1 MRLPRTTARILLPAA
16 ALALV
21 AFAGVH
27 QSRAAVANSG
37 PPARIVF
44 PVVGKTS
51 FSDDFGDPR
60 PGGPHQGNDV
70 IAARHTPIVAAE
82 AGTVQLWT
90 QSASAGCMLY
100 LHGRSGTT
108 YLYIHLNND
117 LGAKNDNQGR
127 CVAGVAYAPGLR
139 DGQRV
144 AAGALLGFVGDS
156 GDANGA
162 HPHLHFELHP
172 GGGRAVS
179 PYRWLKRG
187 RHLLYPGATRRDSAS
202 PLAIK
207 LTGTV
212 LAVSSGTT
220 DGRLKMAVRRVKLP
234 GLKAVAPG
242 RSVVLDVPETATI
255 VDGGGVTPSP
265 ARLDDLARGDPVI
278 AWSTIIAPG
287 LRSELA
293 QPGTIAADRLLY
305 NDALASSTARVASTT
320 GLEAGAGRTRIS
332 FRLRD

>member
-1 MRLPRTTARILLPAA
+1 MRLPRTTARILLAA
-16 ALALV
+16 ATLVLV
-21 AFAGVH
+21 ASAGA
-27 QSRAAVANSG
+27 QQARAAVTRSAS
-37 PPARIVF
+37 PARIVF

-60 PGGPHQGNDV
+60 PGGSHQGNDL
-70 IAARHTPIVAAE
+70 IAARHTAVVAVE

-90 QSASAGCMLY
+90 RSASAGCMLY

-117 LGAKNDNQGR
+117 LRAGNDNRGR
-127 CVAGVAYAPGLR
+127 CIDGVAYAPGLR
-139 DGQRV
+139 DGQKV

-179 PYRWLKRG
+179 PYRWLRRA
-187 RHLLYPGATRRDSAS
+187 RHLLYPGATARDPVT
-202 PLAIK
+202 PLALR

-212 LAVSSGTT
+212 LSVSSGET
-220 DGRLKMAVRRVKLP
+220 DGLLKIAVRRVKLP
-234 GLKAVAPG
+234 GLRKVAPG

-255 VDGGGVTPSP
+255 VYGGGATLIPVS
-265 ARLDDLARGDPVI
+265 LDQLTEGDPVT
-278 AWSTIIAPG
+278 AWSTIVTPG

-293 QPGTIAADRLLY
+293 RPGTLAADRLLY
-305 NDALASSTARVASTT
+305 NDPS
-320 GLEAGAGRTRIS
+320 
-332 FRLRD
+332 

>member
-1 MRLPRTTARILLPAA
+1 LPRTTARILLSAA
-16 ALALV
+16 ALGLV
-21 AFAGVH
+21 ASAGVH
-27 QSRAAVANSG
+27 KSHAAVASSA
-37 PPARIVF
+37 PPTRIVF
-44 PVVGKTS
+44 PVVGKTT

-60 PGGPHQGNDV
+60 PGGTHQGNDM
-70 IAARHTPIVAAE
+70 IAARHTPVVAAE
-82 AGTVQLWT
+82 GGTVQLWT
-90 QSASAGCMLY
+90 RSASAGCMLY

-117 LGAKNDNQGR
+117 LGAGNDNRGR
-127 CVAGVAYAPGLR
+127 CVAGVAYAPALR
-139 DGQRV
+139 DGQKV

-179 PYRWLKRG
+179 PYPWLKRA
-187 RHLLYPGATRRDSAS
+187 RHLLYPGATRRGSAT

-220 DGRLKMAVRRVKLP
+220 DSSGTADGRLKMAVRRVKLP

-255 VDGGGVTPSP
+255 DDGGGGTASP
-265 ARLDDLARGDPVI
+265 VPLDYAAKGDPVI
-278 AWSTIIAPG
+278 AWSTIVTPG
-287 LRSELA
+287 LASELS

-305 NDALASSTARVASTT
+305 NDSATP
-320 GLEAGAGRTRIS
+320 
-332 FRLRD
+332 

>member
-1 MRLPRTTARILLPAA
+1 
-16 ALALV
+16 
-21 AFAGVH
+21 
-27 QSRAAVANSG
+27 
-37 PPARIVF
+37 VF

-70 IAARHTPIVAAE
+70 IAARHTPVVAAE
-82 AGTVQLWT
+82 AGTVQLWKR
-90 QSASAGCMLY
+90 SASAGCMLY

-117 LGAKNDNQGR
+117 LGAGNDNDGS
-127 CVAGVAYAPGLR
+127 CIDGVAYAPGLR
-139 DGQRV
+139 DGQKV

-156 GDANGA
+156 GDANGV

-179 PYRWLKRG
+179 PYRWLKRA
-187 RHLLYPGATRRDSAS
+187 RHLLYPGGTTQDPAT

-212 LAVSSGTT
+212 LDVSSGTT

-234 GLKAVAPG
+234 GVKAIAPG
-242 RSVVLDVPETATI
+242 RSVVLDVPTTATI
-255 VDGGGVTPSP
+255 VYGGGATPSP
-265 ARLDDLARGDPVI
+265 VPLDYPSKGDPVI
-278 AWSTIIAPG
+278 AWSTIDTPG

-305 NDALASSTARVASTT
+305 NDATS
-320 GLEAGAGRTRIS
+320 
-332 FRLRD
+332 

>member
-1 MRLPRTTARILLPAA
+1 
-16 ALALV
+16 
-21 AFAGVH
+21 
-27 QSRAAVANSG
+27 
-37 PPARIVF
+37 VF

-60 PGGPHQGNDV
+60 PGGTHQGNDM
-70 IAARHTPIVAAE
+70 IAARHTPVVAAE
-82 AGTVQLWT
+82 AGTVRLWT
-90 QSASAGCMLY
+90 RSASAGCMVY

-179 PYRWLKRG
+179 PYRWLKRA
-187 RHLLYPGATRRDSAS
+187 RHLLYPGATRGDSAT

-220 DGRLKMAVRRVKLP
+220 DRRLKMAVRRVKLP

-255 VDGGGVTPSP
+255 VDGGGGTPSP
-265 ARLDDLARGDPVI
+265 VPLDYAAKGDPVI
-278 AWSTIIAPG
+278 AWSTIVAPG

-305 NDALASSTARVASTT
+305 NDAPS
-320 GLEAGAGRTRIS
+320 
-332 FRLRD
+332 

>member
-1 MRLPRTTARILLPAA
+1 MRLPRTTARILLVAA
-16 ALALV
+16 TLVLVALAAV
-21 AFAGVH
+21 R
-27 QSRAAVANSG
+27 QSRATVAKSA

-60 PGGPHQGNDV
+60 GQGTHQGNDV
-70 IAARHTPIVAAE
+70 VAARHTPVVAAE
-82 AGTVQLWT
+82 AGTVQRWT
-90 QSASAGCMLY
+90 RSASAGCMLY

-117 LGAKNDNQGR
+117 LRAGNDNRGR
-127 CVAGVAYAPGLR
+127 CIDGVAYAPGLR
-139 DGQRV
+139 DGQKV

-156 GDANGA
+156 GDANGL

-179 PYRWLKRG
+179 PYRWLRRG
-187 RHLLYPGATRRDSAS
+187 RHLLYPGAIALDAVI
-202 PLAIK
+202 PLTLK

-212 LAVSSGTT
+212 QAVSSGTS
-220 DGRLKMAVRRVKLP
+220 DGRLKIAVRRVKLP
-234 GLKAVAPG
+234 GLKAVAPA

-255 VDGGGVTPSP
+255 LYGGGATPVP
-265 ARLDDLARGDPVI
+265 VPLDYPNEGDPVT
-278 AWSTIIAPG
+278 AWSTVVAPG

-293 QPGTIAADRLLY
+293 QPGTLAADQVLY
-305 NDALASSTARVASTT
+305 NDP
-320 GLEAGAGRTRIS
+320 G
-332 FRLRD
+332 

>member
-1 MRLPRTTARILLPAA
+1 MRLPRTTARILLTAA

-21 AFAGVH
+21 ASAGVH
-27 QSRAAVANSG
+27 QTLAAVAHSA

-44 PVVGKTS
+44 PVVGKTM

-60 PGGPHQGNDV
+60 AQGSHQGNDLV
-70 IAARHTPIVAAE
+70 AARHTPVVAAE
-82 AGTVQLWT
+82 AGTVQRWT
-90 QSASAGCMLY
+90 RSASAGCMLY

-117 LGAKNDNQGR
+117 LGAGNDNKGR
-127 CVAGVAYAPGLR
+127 CTGGVAYAPGLR
-139 DGQRV
+139 DGQKV

-179 PYRWLKRG
+179 PYRWLKRA
-187 RHLLYPGATRRDSAS
+187 RHLLYPGATTRTSVT

-212 LAVSSGTT
+212 LAVSSDTA
-220 DGRLKMAVRRVKLP
+220 DGSLKIAVRRVKLP

-255 VDGGGVTPSP
+255 THGGGATPGP
-265 ARLDDLARGDPVI
+265 VPFDHAIEGDPVA
-278 AWSTIIAPG
+278 AWSAIVTPG

-293 QPGTIAADRLLY
+293 RPGTLAADRLLY
-305 NDALASSTARVASTT
+305 NDP
-320 GLEAGAGRTRIS
+320 G
-332 FRLRD
+332 

>member
-1 MRLPRTTARILLPAA
+1 MRLPRTTARILPFAA
-16 ALALV
+16 TLALV
-21 AFAGVH
+21 ALAAAH
-27 QSRAAVANSG
+27 PSRATVANSAL
-37 PPARIVF
+37 PARIVF
-44 PVVGKTS
+44 PVVGKTTY
-51 FSDDFGDPR
+51 SDDFGDPR
-60 PGGPHQGNDV
+60 GQGTHQGNDLV
-70 IAARHTPIVAAE
+70 AARHTPVVAAE

-90 QSASAGCMLY
+90 RSASAGCMLY

-117 LGAKNDNQGR
+117 LGAGNDNKGR
-127 CVAGVAYAPGLR
+127 CVDSVAYAPRLR
-139 DGQRV
+139 DGQKV

-172 GGGRAVS
+172 AGGRAVS
-179 PYRWLKRG
+179 PYHWLKRA
-187 RHLLYPGATRRDSAS
+187 RHLLYPGATKRDSAT

-220 DGRLKMAVRRVKLP
+220 DGRLRIAVRRVKLP
-234 GLKAVAPG
+234 GLKAIAPS
-242 RSVVLDVPETATI
+242 RSVVLGVPATATI
-255 VDGGGVTPSP
+255 VHGGGVTPTP
-265 ARLDDLARGDPVI
+265 VPLDHPTKGDPVA
-278 AWSTIIAPG
+278 AWSTIDAPG

-305 NDALASSTARVASTT
+305 NDATS
-320 GLEAGAGRTRIS
+320 
-332 FRLRD
+332 

>member
-1 MRLPRTTARILLPAA
+1 MRLPRTTARVLLTAA
-16 ALALV
+16 TLVLV
-21 AFAGVH
+21 ASAGAR
-27 QSRAAVANSG
+27 QSRAALAHSA

-44 PVVGKTS
+44 PVVGKTI

-60 PGGPHQGNDV
+60 GQGTHRGNDLV
-70 IAARHTPIVAAE
+70 AARHTPVVAAE

-90 QSASAGCMLY
+90 RSASAGCMLY

-117 LGAKNDNQGR
+117 LGAGNDNRGR

-139 DGQRV
+139 NGQKV

-156 GDANGA
+156 GDANGV

-179 PYRWLKRG
+179 PYRWLERA
-187 RHLLYPGATRRDSAS
+187 RHLLYPGATTQDPVT

-212 LAVSSGTT
+212 LAVSSDTM

-234 GLKAVAPG
+234 GKRPVAPA
-242 RSVVLDVPETATI
+242 RSVVLDVPETAII
-255 VDGGGVTPSP
+255 VHGGAAVPSP
-265 ARLDDLARGDPVI
+265 VPLDYPNMGDPVV
-278 AWSTIIAPG
+278 AWSTIATPG

-293 QPGTIAADRLLY
+293 KPGTIAADRLLY
-305 NDALASSTARVASTT
+305 NDAT
-320 GLEAGAGRTRIS
+320 G
-332 FRLRD
+332 

>member
-1 MRLPRTTARILLPAA
+1 MRLPRTTARILLAA
-16 ALALV
+16 ATLVLV
-21 AFAGVH
+21 ALAVAH
-27 QSRAAVANSG
+27 QSRAIVASSA

-44 PVVGKTS
+44 PVVGKTT

-70 IAARHTPIVAAE
+70 IAARHTPVVAVE
-82 AGTVQLWT
+82 AGTIQLWT
-90 QSASAGCMLY
+90 RSASAGCMLY

-117 LGAKNDNQGR
+117 LGAGNDNRGR
-127 CVAGVAYAPGLR
+127 CVDGVAYAPGLR
-139 DGQRV
+139 DGQKV

-162 HPHLHFELHP
+162 HSHLHFELHP

-179 PYRWLKRG
+179 PYRWLRHA
-187 RHLLYPGATRRDSAS
+187 RHLLYPGATTLDPAS

-207 LTGTV
+207 VTGTV

-220 DGRLKMAVRRVKLP
+220 DGRLKVAVRRVKLP
-234 GLKAVAPG
+234 GLKAVAPA
-242 RSVVLDVPETATI
+242 RSVVLEVPGNATI
-255 VDGGGVTPSP
+255 LHGGGATPSP
-265 ARLDDLARGDPVI
+265 VPLDHATEGDPVT
-278 AWSTIIAPG
+278 AWSTILTPG

-293 QPGTIAADRLLY
+293 QPGTIAADRLLF
-305 NDALASSTARVASTT
+305 NDLS
-320 GLEAGAGRTRIS
+320 
-332 FRLRD
+332 

>member
-21 AFAGVH
+21 ASAGTH
-27 QSRAAVANSG
+27 ESRAAVANSA
-37 PPARIVF
+37 PPAKIVF
-44 PVVGKTS
+44 PVVGKAT

-60 PGGPHQGNDV
+60 GQGTHQGNDL
-70 IAARHTPIVAAE
+70 IAARHTPVVAAE
-82 AGTVQLWT
+82 AGTVQRWT
-90 QSASAGCMLY
+90 RSASAGCMLY

-117 LGAKNDNQGR
+117 LGAGNDNRGR

-139 DGQRV
+139 NGQKV

-172 GGGRAVS
+172 HDGRAVS
-179 PYRWLKRG
+179 PYRRLRRA
-187 RHLLYPGATRRDSAS
+187 RHLLYPGATGRDPVA

-207 LTGTV
+207 LTGSV
-212 LAVSSGTT
+212 LAVSSGVT
-220 DGRLKMAVRRVKLP
+220 DGLLKIKVRRVKLP
-234 GLKAVAPG
+234 GLKAVAPA

-255 VDGGGVTPSP
+255 EHGGGTTPSP
-265 ARLDDLARGDPVI
+265 VPLDHATEGDPVT
-278 AWSTIIAPG
+278 AWSTVLTPG

-293 QPGTIAADRLLY
+293 RPGTLAADQLLY
-305 NDALASSTARVASTT
+305 NDPS
-320 GLEAGAGRTRIS
+320 
-332 FRLRD
+332 

>member
-16 ALALV
+16 ALVLV
-21 AFAGVH
+21 ASAGVH
-27 QSRAAVANSG
+27 KSRAAVANSA
-37 PPARIVF
+37 PPTRIVF

-51 FSDDFGDPR
+51 FTDDFGDPR

-70 IAARHTPIVAAE
+70 IAARHTPVVAAE

-90 QSASAGCMLY
+90 RSASAGCMLY

-117 LGAKNDNQGR
+117 LGAGNDNRGR
-127 CVAGVAYAPGLR
+127 CKAGVAYAPGLR
-139 DGQRV
+139 DGQKV

-179 PYRWLKRG
+179 PYRWLERA
-187 RHLLYPGATRRDSAS
+187 RHLLYPGATARDSVT
-202 PLAIK
+202 PFEIK
-207 LTGTV
+207 VTGTV
-212 LAVSSGTT
+212 LAVSSDTS

-234 GLKAVAPG
+234 GLKTVAPS

-255 VDGGGVTPSP
+255 DYGGGATPIP
-265 ARLDDLARGDPVI
+265 VPLDNLAKGDPVI
-278 AWSTIIAPG
+278 AWSTIVTPG

-305 NDALASSTARVASTT
+305 NDAP
-320 GLEAGAGRTRIS
+320 
-332 FRLRD
+332 

>member
-1 MRLPRTTARILLPAA
+1 MRLPRTTARILLAA
-16 ALALV
+16 ATLVLV
-21 AFAGVH
+21 APAGAQ
-27 QSRAAVANSG
+27 QSRAALANSA

-44 PVVGKTS
+44 PVLGKTT

-60 PGGPHQGNDV
+60 PQGTHQGNDL
-70 IAARHTPIVAAE
+70 IAARHTPVVAAE
-82 AGTVQLWT
+82 AGTVERWT
-90 QSASAGCMLY
+90 RSASAGCMLY

-117 LGAKNDNQGR
+117 LGAGNDNRGR
-127 CVAGVAYAPGLR
+127 CTDGTAYAPGLR
-139 DGQRV
+139 DGQKV

-179 PYRWLKRG
+179 PYRWLKRA
-187 RHLLYPGATRRDSAS
+187 RHLLYPGATTRDPGI

-212 LAVSSGTT
+212 LAVSSDTT
-220 DGRLKMAVRRVKLP
+220 DGRLAIAVRRVKLP
-234 GLKAVAPG
+234 GERPVAPA
-242 RSVVLDVPETATI
+242 RSVVLDVPETAII
-255 VDGGGVTPSP
+255 VDGGGPAPSP
-265 ARLDDLARGDPVI
+265 VPLDYATEGDPVT
-278 AWSTIIAPG
+278 AWSTILTPG

-293 QPGTIAADRLLY
+293 RPGTLAADRLLY
-305 NDALASSTARVASTT
+305 N
-320 GLEAGAGRTRIS
+320 GPG
-332 FRLRD
+332 

>member
-1 MRLPRTTARILLPAA
+1 
-16 ALALV
+16 
-21 AFAGVH
+21 
-27 QSRAAVANSG
+27 
-37 PPARIVF
+37 VF

-60 PGGPHQGNDV
+60 PGGTHQGNDM
-70 IAARHTPIVAAE
+70 IAARHTPVVAAE
-82 AGTVQLWT
+82 AGTVRLWT
-90 QSASAGCMLY
+90 RSASAGCMLY

-179 PYRWLKRG
+179 PYPWLKRA
-187 RHLLYPGATRRDSAS
+187 RHLLYPGATKRESAT

-220 DGRLKMAVRRVKLP
+220 DGRLRMAVRRVKLP
-234 GLKAVAPG
+234 GLRTVAPG

-265 ARLDDLARGDPVI
+265 VPLDYGAKGDPVI
-278 AWSTIIAPG
+278 AWSTIVTPG

-293 QPGTIAADRLLY
+293 QPGAIAADRLLY
-305 NDALASSTARVASTT
+305 NDATS
-320 GLEAGAGRTRIS
+320 
-332 FRLRD
+332 